1 MTSNLAYTPITL
13 MKTTYF
19 ILLFLGSSLLS
30 TAQNALTYQRPV
42 AEIAT
47 LLEAPSTPSVSFS
60 PDRQWMALLQRP
72 ELPSIEEVSRPELR
86 LAGLRI
92 DPNNFGPSRSSY
104 FNQLQ
109 LRQLDKEAVLSISG
123 LPQPLLLSGLSWSPD
138 GKHLAFLQNDPTE
151 ISLWV
156 VEVATRQARR
166 LSNRSLNA
174 VLGNTFSWLANSREL
189 VFSARLQQAGPP
201 PQANRVPAGPIVEEN
216 LGKKAPSRT
225 YQDLLKNPDD
235 EKSFEYYAQS
245 ELVLVD
251 LKGASRNLVDSGLW
265 SSFDVS
271 PNDQYLLCEE
281 IVRPYSYLVPYYRFA
296 SVVQLRDMQGTL
308 LRELADKPMGEYI
321 PSTFNAVE
329 KGPRGHAWRPDQAA
343 VLYWAEALD
352 EGDPQR
358 EVTHRDRLL
367 LLEAPFEGA
376 ATEWL
381 RTELRY
387 GGVMWAD
394 NLAWVRA
401 SWTRSRKEQY
411 YEVRF
416 GSSTNARKIRDRS
429 YEDAYT
435 DPGRPLMTRNAA
447 GRAVMWVQ
455 GGKLFMSGQG
465 ASTEGDRPFLDQYEL
480 ASGKSKRLWQSA
492 APHYESVVALLDP
505 VKMRFITSRES
516 PTENPNYYLRTVGQK
531 NSTPITRFA
540 HPYPQLAQVQK
551 SLLRYQRADG
561 VEMTADL
568 YLPASYDKSQG
579 PLPTLVWAYPREFK
593 SQAAASQVKGSPYRF
608 TRIGWGS
615 PVFWVLRGYAVLD
628 NASMPIVGEGEAEPN
643 DTYIKQLVANA
654 EAIVRHGSSLG
665 VVDSNR
671 VAVGGHSYG
680 AFMTANLL
688 AHSTL
693 FKAGIARSGA
703 YNRTL
708 TPFGFQAEER
718 TYWQA
723 PEVYFD
729 MSPFSFA
736 DRIKTPLMLIHGEA
750 DNNPGTFPIQSER
763 LYQAVKGHGGT
774 VRYVVLPHESH
785 GYRASESVLHMLWEM
800 DRWLEKYVKP

>member
-1 MTSNLAYTPITL
+1 MKKILFAL
-13 MKTTYF
+13 M
-19 ILLFLGSSLLS
+19 IWGSSTASWAQEALS
-30 TAQNALTYQRPV
+30 YQRPP
-42 AEIAT
+42 AEMAA
-47 LLEAPSTPSVSFS
+47 LLEAPGTPVVSFS

-92 DPNNFGPSRSSY
+92 NPMNFGPSRSSY
-104 FNQLQ
+104 YNQLQ
-109 LRQLDKEAVLSISG
+109 LRSLRGEQVLEISG
-123 LPQPLLLSGLSWSPD
+123 LPQPLLFNDLSWSPD
-138 GKHLAFLQNDPTE
+138 GKHLAFLQHDPTE

-166 LSNRSLNA
+166 LSTRALNA
-174 VLGNTFSWLANSREL
+174 VLGNSYSWQADGQGLL
-189 VFSARLQQAGPP
+189 FSARLTGQTAPP
-201 PQANRVPAGPIVEEN
+201 SASRVPTGPVVEEN

-225 YQDLLKNPDD
+225 YQDLLKNPAD
-235 EKSFEYYAQS
+235 ENLFEYYASS
-245 ELVLVD
+245 ELIVASLQGSER
-251 LKGASRNLVDSGLW
+251 KMAGAALW
-265 SSFDVS
+265 SSFDLS
-271 PNDQYLLCEE
+271 PNDQFLLCEAL
-281 IVRPYSYLVPYYRFA
+281 VRPYSYLVPYYRFA
-296 SVVQLRDMQGTL
+296 KVVQLRDQQGTL
-308 LRELADKPMGEYI
+308 LRELAHKPLGEYI

-343 VLYWAEALD
+343 SLYWVEALD
-352 EGDPQR
+352 EGNPQQ
-358 EVTHRDRLL
+358 EVKHRDRLL
-367 LLEAPFEGA
+367 ELSAPFEGDA
-376 ATEWL
+376 REWL

-387 GGVMWAD
+387 AGVMWAD

-401 SWTRSRKEQY
+401 SWTRTRREQY

-416 GSSTNARKIRDRS
+416 DKNATARKIRDRS

-447 GRAVMWVQ
+447 GRSLMWVH
-455 GGKLFMSGQG
+455 GGKLFLTGAG
-465 ASTEGDRPFLDQYEL
+465 ASPEGDRPFLDSYEL
-480 ASGKSKRLWQSA
+480 STGKSKRLWQSE
-492 APHYESVVALLDP
+492 APYYESVVALLDP
-505 VKMRFITSRES
+505 AKLQFITSRES
-516 PTENPNYYLRTVGQK
+516 VTENPNYHLRTAGK
-531 NSTPITRFA
+531 KGSSPLTRFA
-540 HPYPQLAQVQK
+540 HPYPQLAKVQK

-568 YLPASYDKSQG
+568 YLPADYQAG
-579 PLPTLVWAYPREFK
+579 QQAPLPTLIWAYPREFK

-615 PVFWVLRGYAVLD
+615 PIFWVLRGYAVLD

-654 EAIVRHGSSLG
+654 EAIVRHGASLG
-665 VVDSNR
+665 VVDTQR
-671 VAVGGHSYG
+671 VAIGGHSYG
-680 AFMTANLL
+680 AFMTANLM
-688 AHSTL
+688 AHSSL

-723 PEVYFD
+723 PEVYFE

-736 DRIKTPLMLIHGEA
+736 DRIKTPLLLIHGEA

-763 LYQAVKGHGGT
+763 LYQAIKGHGGT

-800 DRWLEKYVKP
+800 DRWLEKYVK